1 MAREQEECYTFS
13 WNCMKARLASDRIA
27 NRFQDRVDFLKGV
40 QQASAA
46 TEGHLSPASL
56 SVQ

>member
-1 MAREQEECYTFS
+1 
-13 WNCMKARLASDRIA
+13 MKARLASDRIA

-46 TEGHLSPASL
+46 TEGTYLLRACPCREF
-56 SVQ
+56 